1 MFRVR
6 FAVNVQA
13 DSSPLKLHFRHMLS
27 ANGIKLTSGEGDV
40 LPVSRE
46 SVKGGMRNFIID
58 AGKSLKVELTEPP

>member
-1 MFRVR
+1 
-6 FAVNVQA
+6 
-13 DSSPLKLHFRHMLS
+13 MLS